1 MLTGSEIR
9 TEIESGRIVIDPPPS
24 IISNGVSVDL
34 VLAPVFLVPN
44 LPSLHDIEFPVG
56 IDADPYEFSTELH
69 ADEYILEPQ
78 GFVLGETA
86 ERLTLPTDICGWIE
100 GKSGRAR
107 LGLQVHVT
115 APKIDPGWGLAE
127 PKSITLEIVNHS
139 RVQFRLRAGAP
150 IAQLVFHRLAGP
162 VDAYAGGHATKG
174 SGGSSGPRR

>member
-9 TEIESGRIVIDPPPS
+9 TEIESGRIVIDPPLT
-24 IISNGVSVDL
+24 IISNGVSVD
-34 VLAPVFLVPN
+34 VALAPTFLVPN
-44 LPSLHDIEFPVG
+44 LPSLRDVDITVG
-56 IDADPYEFSTELH
+56 IDADPYEFSEEVH

-86 ERLTLPTDICGWIE
+86 ERLALPTDICGWIE

-115 APKIDPGWGLAE
+115 APKIDPGWGLAA

-139 RVQFRLRAGAP
+139 AYKLRLRAGAP
-150 IAQLVFHRLAGP
+150 IAQLVFHRLAAP
-162 VDAYAGGHATKG
+162 VDAYSGGHATKG
-174 SGGSSGPRR
+174 SASSSGSS